1 MILYIDI
8 QNKKSTVGVVG
19 ARHAEWIT
27 GTPKGGVYALLE
39 KADKRFGIFTKRPA
53 VVVVASGSEGRDVT
67 WSAVRTGVAMAN
79 TLAFTWG
86 AVVAEV
92 AVDGNATEKEIAA
105 KVRAAAKRTK
115 PGRWLKATYSGEPN
129 ITKARPVF

>member
-27 GTPKGGVYALLE
+27 GAPKGGVYALLE
-39 KADKRFGIFTKRPA
+39 KADDRFGIFTKRPA

-67 WSAVRTGVAMAN
+67 WSAIRTGVAMAN

-92 AVDGNATEKEIAA
+92 VIDGNATEKE
-105 KVRAAAKRTK
+105 KVTKIRAAAKRTK
-115 PGRWLKATYSGEPN
+115 RGKWLKAKYGGEPN
-129 ITKARPVF
+129 ITKAKPVL